1 MNELDIKFIFLEVDY
16 AIYTRVLDDMFRW
29 KQKDLKYSRKL
40 SHVWVLAWHLHAKD
54 NWQTI

>member
-40 SHVWVLAWHLHAKD
+40 SHVWVLA
-54 NWQTI
+54 